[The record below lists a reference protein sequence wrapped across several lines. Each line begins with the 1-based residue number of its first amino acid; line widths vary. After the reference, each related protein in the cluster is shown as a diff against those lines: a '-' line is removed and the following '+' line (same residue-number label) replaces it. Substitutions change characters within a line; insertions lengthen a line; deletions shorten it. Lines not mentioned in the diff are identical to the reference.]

1 MKYVLA
7 LCLALL
13 STGCQNSN
21 TVYVPQ
27 TTYVVMDDDWLKD
40 CNEVPP
46 PEKVAYNASLD
57 AVKTA
62 MWSKVYM
69 RQLSEVATCNLN
81 KAKAREFNQQAKD
94 KNAASLLM
102 LQRK

>member
-27 TTYVVMDDDWLKD
+27 TSYVVMDDDWLKD
-40 CNEVPP
+40 CVIVAP
-46 PEKVAYNASLD
+46 PEKVAYNGSLEG
-57 AVKTA
+57 VKNA
-62 MWSKVYM
+62 MWSKTYM
-69 RQLSEVATCNLN
+69 RQLMEVDICNKN
-81 KAKAREFNQQAKD
+81 KAKARDFNAKARE
-94 KNAASLLM
+94 KNAV
-102 LQRK
+102 K

>member
-27 TTYVVMDDDWLKD
+27 TSYVVMDDDWLKD
-40 CNEVPP
+40 CVIVAP
-46 PEKVAYNASLD
+46 PEKGAYTGSLEG
-57 AVKTA
+57 VKNA
-62 MWSKVYM
+62 MWSKAYM
-69 RQLSEVATCNLN
+69 RQLMEVDVCNKN
-81 KAKAREFNQQAKD
+81 KAKARDFNAKARA
-94 KNAASLLM
+94 KSAT
-102 LQRK
+102 K